1 MVERIDT
8 LAHNVLAA
16 GRELYLPGI
25 GSLFTEI
32 FGAKRVSRTSM
43 EQPRRIVAFTEQRRG
58 VSLEEE
64 IARAAGVDAE
74 KAHEMFDEWLTQALD
89 DEALTIK
96 GVGVLKHGSFVMCD
110 QFADEIN
117 KQGHERVK
125 IKPRH
130 NTVLYSF
137 AAICCI
143 FALAVAGYVV
153 LDNRNGDDKPSKRNN
168 VAAATENTVAETT
181 DATEETVTT
190 PETATAAAAATT
202 GNEKSPATAQTAN
215 AETTPASTVPNSDE
229 EANSILTST
238 PGRHYVVLGI
248 YSTPENAFRAVKE
261 AKQKAENLHCKV
273 YGYGSRYMVT
283 VYESDDRVECFAY
296 MDSLARL
303 FRDMWVYSKKE

>member
-1 MVERIDT
+1 MVEQIDT

-58 VSLEEE
+58 VSLEDE

-74 KAHEMFDEWLTQALD
+74 KAHEMFDEWLTHALD
-89 DEALTIK
+89 DETLKIN

-110 QFADEIN
+110 RFAEEIN
-117 KQGHERVK
+117 RQGHGRVK

-130 NTVLYSF
+130 NTVIYSF

-143 FALAVAGYVV
+143 FALVVAGYVV
-153 LDNRNGDDKPSKRNN
+153 LDNRDGNDKPAKQAN
-168 VAAATENTVAETT
+168 VAAETENPVPETT
-181 DATEETVTT
+181 DATEETVTN
-190 PETATAAAAATT
+190 PETATTDISTT
-202 GNEKSPATAQTAN
+202 AGNEKTSTAAQTASTATTSATAEHNDEN
-215 AETTPASTVPNSDE
+215 ANG
-229 EANSILTST
+229 ILTST

-261 AKQKAENLHCKV
+261 AKQKAGNLHCKV
-273 YGYGSRYMVT
+273 YGYGTRYMVT
-283 VYESDDRVECFAY
+283 VYESNDRTECFAY
-296 MDSLARL
+296 MDSLARM